1 MECFF
6 EDSIERVFSKIVDT
20 HIIYKLNNQGRR
32 PEEVCFSWMRG
43 FLVAEFFK
51 DFIVCLFNTQKETI
65 KFFGGDNFESI
76 ESFKRSPKADFFIG
90 QSFIAR
96 SSKRVSRDQ

>member
-6 EDSIERVFSKIVDT
+6 KNSIERVFSKIVDT

-32 PEEVCFSWMRG
+32 PEEVCFYWMRG

-51 DFIVCLFNTQKETI
+51 GFIACLFGTQKETI
-65 KFFGGDNFESI
+65 KFFGGDNFENI
-76 ESFKRSPKADFFIG
+76 ESFKKKS
-90 QSFIAR
+90 
-96 SSKRVSRDQ
+96 